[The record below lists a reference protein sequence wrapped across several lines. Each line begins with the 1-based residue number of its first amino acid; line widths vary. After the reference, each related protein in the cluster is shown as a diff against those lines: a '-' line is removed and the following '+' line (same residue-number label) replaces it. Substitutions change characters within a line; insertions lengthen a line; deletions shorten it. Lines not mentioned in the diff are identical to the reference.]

1 MNHADAVR
9 MNATE
14 KYLLNELDSAELD
27 RFEEHMFDC
36 QECALDVRAAA
47 AFIDQ
52 SKDILAKAA
61 PVPVQVLRPVPTP
74 TPRHWLAWL
83 RPAFTVP
90 VMAALIAFIGYQNLV
105 VYPGMKQ
112 AAGTPYLYPAVS
124 INVATRSGATPA
136 VHSRS
141 GEPFLLLV
149 NLPAESRFSSY
160 IADLHDPAGRIE
172 WSVPI
177 AAAVADD
184 IVPMR
189 IPGQREAGVYTLAI
203 RGVPQTGGTPQEIG
217 RQPFELKLQ

>member
-61 PVPVQVLRPVPTP
+61 PVPVQVLRPVTTP
-74 TPRHWLAWL
+74 TPSHWLAWL

-136 VHSRS
+136 VHSRG

-160 IADLHDPAGRIE
+160 IADLYDTAGHIE

-177 AAAVADD
+177 AAAMADD

-189 IPGQREAGVYTLAI
+189 IPGQRESGIYTLAI

>member
-52 SKDILAKAA
+52 SKNVLAKAA
-61 PVPVQVLRPVPTP
+61 PVPVPVLRPVPAP
-74 TPRHWLAWL
+74 APSHWLAWL

-90 VMAALIAFIGYQNLV
+90 VMAMLIAFIGYQNLV
-105 VYPGMKQ
+105 VYPGIKQ
-112 AAGTPYLYPAVS
+112 AAGTPYLYPAAS

-160 IADLHDPAGRIE
+160 IADLYDPAGRIE

-189 IPGQREAGVYTLAI
+189 IPGQREAGIYTLAI
-203 RGVPQTGGTPQEIG
+203 RGVPQTGGTPLEIG